1 MKTPK
6 RFFRL
11 NYADVATLEVMLKTG
26 TVSCPDPDLAMEVAV
41 GDGIILARFN
51 ESSQSGEVRALG
63 VVTSSPGSR
72 GALTVD
78 WIRASETLHPSM
90 QGIRF
95 WRQSKPYFRFAASV
109 VKGYRLPEIF
119 QRHFGHQAQSVL
131 EAPRSE
137 AKRSVARPEVPVVR
151 NEPDFEKFGVANDR
165 AGFVYVIRSSY
176 GYKIGKTKRMKQ
188 RSQLF
193 SVKLPFD
200 IEVVHYAWFED
211 YSRAELKL
219 HQRFKTKCLNGE
231 WFQLTHEDVEE
242 IKSFKL

>member
-1 MKTPK
+1 MKLPK
-6 RFFRL
+6 RFYRL
-11 NYADVATLEVMLKTG
+11 NYADAAALEMMLKSGAITC
-26 TVSCPDPDLAMEVAV
+26 SDPDLAMEVEV

-51 ESSQSGEVRALG
+51 ESSQSGEVRAIG

-78 WIRASETLHPSM
+78 WIRASETLHPSA
-90 QGIRF
+90 QGMRF

-109 VKGYRLPEIF
+109 VRGYRLPEMF
-119 QRHFGHQAQSVL
+119 QRHFGHQTQSVL
-131 EAPRSE
+131 DTPHSE
-137 AKRSVARPEVPVVR
+137 TKSNGATPEVSVVR
-151 NEPDFEKFGVANDR
+151 NNPDFEKFAVANDR
-165 AGFVYVIRSSY
+165 AGFVYVIRSCY

-200 IEVVHYAWFED
+200 IEVIHYAWFED

-219 HQRFKTKCLNGE
+219 HQRFKTKRLNGE
-231 WFQLTHEDVEE
+231 WFQLTDRDVEE
-242 IKSFKL
+242 IKSFTL

>member
-11 NYADVATLEVMLKTG
+11 NYVDAAALEAMLKTG
-26 TVSCPDPDLAMEVAV
+26 TVSCSDPDLAMEMEV
-41 GDGIILARFN
+41 GDGIVLARFN

-72 GALTVD
+72 GTQCVD
-78 WIRASETLHPSM
+78 WIRVTETLHPST
-90 QGIRF
+90 QGMRY
-95 WRQSKPYFRFAASV
+95 WRQTKPYFCFDPPV
-109 VKGYRLPEIF
+109 VKRYRLPEMF
-119 QRHFGHQAQSVL
+119 QRHFGNQTNSVL
-131 EAPRSE
+131 ETP
-137 AKRSVARPEVPVVR
+137 RSVATRSVGRPEVSVVR
-151 NEPDFEKFGVANDR
+151 NEPDLERFGFENDR

-193 SVKLPFD
+193 SVKLPFE

-211 YSRAELKL
+211 YSRAELAL
-219 HQRFKTKCLNGE
+219 HQRFKTKRLNGE
-231 WFQLTHEDVEE
+231 WFQLTHGDVEE
-242 IKSFKL
+242 IKTFRL